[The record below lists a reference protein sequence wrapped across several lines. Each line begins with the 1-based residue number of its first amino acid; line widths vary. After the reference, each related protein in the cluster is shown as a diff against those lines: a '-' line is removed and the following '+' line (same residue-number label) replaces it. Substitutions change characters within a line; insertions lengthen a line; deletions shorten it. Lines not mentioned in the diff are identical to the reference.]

1 MTGEQ
6 AVGVVIATIL
16 ICVVIAIYYVASK
29 TDKKNGLDDIEKRYK
44 GEDFSNWGDDQ

>member
-29 TDKKNGLDDIEKRYK
+29 TGNKSGLDDIEKRYK
-44 GEDFSNWGDDQ
+44 GEDFENWDE

>member
-6 AVGVVIATIL
+6 AIGVVIATIL

-29 TDKKNGLDDIEKRYK
+29 TNKKSSLDDIEKRYK
-44 GEDFSNWGDDQ
+44 GEDFENWGEN